1 MTVASDFDVR
11 QEVLADAAWVVD
23 LRRYFHQHPEASL
36 KEFETIK
43 RIKEE
48 LAALDIPYESVGE
61 TGAIGTIEGELGSGK
76 TILLRA
82 DIDALELEDA
92 KDVPY
97 KSKFPGLH
105 HACGH
110 DGHIASLLGAAKVLR
125 SNRDKFAG
133 TIKLAFQQA
142 EEIGAGAR
150 QFVDGGFVDDVD
162 EVFGIHLDSSVP
174 VGELV
179 SVIGATNASCD
190 IFKIQVHGKSAHAA
204 RPDQGIDALLAAAA
218 ITVELQSI
226 VSRELDPL
234 DSAVVAVGVLNSGS
248 RYNIVANHAELE
260 GTVRTYSHKTRD
272 FVLGAVERIA
282 RNIATAHRCTI
293 EFENYDAAAPLIND
307 EKSADRAAKV
317 AAEIVGEENVRRDLP
332 KSLGADDFADFLAE
346 APGVYARVG
355 TRNLEDE
362 ETWFGHHHENF
373 DIDER
378 SLAYATEY
386 HIRYALK
393 FLEEAN

>member
-1 MTVASDFDVR
+1 MTTKTDWSIKDEVANGAE
-11 QEVLADAAWVVD
+11 EVIQ
-23 LRRYFHQHPEASL
+23 LRRYFHQHPEPSL

-48 LAALDIPYESVGE
+48 LTALDIPYEAVGE
-61 TGAIGTIEGELGSGK
+61 TGAIGTIEGKQGPGR

-92 KDVPY
+92 KEVEY

-110 DGHIASLLGAAKVLR
+110 DGHTSALLGAAKILKKHE
-125 SNRDKFAG
+125 DKFAG

-150 QFVDGGFVDDVD
+150 QFVEGGFVEDVD
-162 EVFGIHLDSSVP
+162 EVFGLHLDSSVP
-174 VGELV
+174 IGKIVAT
-179 SVIGATNASCD
+179 SGATNASCD
-190 IFKIQVHGKSAHAA
+190 IFKIKVHGKSAHAA
-204 RPDQGIDALLAAAA
+204 RPDQGVDALLAAAA

-226 VSRELDPL
+226 VGREVSPL
-234 DSAVVAVGVLNSGS
+234 DNVVVAVGTLKAGS

-260 GTVRTYSHKTRD
+260 GTVRTFSHETRA

-282 RNIATAHRCTI
+282 RDVAQSHRCTI

-307 EKSADRAAKV
+307 EEPTKRAAEL
-317 AAEIVGEENVRRDLP
+317 ATEIVGAENVITNLP

-355 TRNLEDE
+355 TRNLDDED
-362 ETWFGHHHENF
+362 TWYGHHHEKF

-378 SLAYATEY
+378 GLANATEI
-386 HIRYALK
+386 HVRYALD
-393 FLEEAN
+393 FLGQNN